1 MGLGDKEGS
10 VIIRRILYVFSYL
23 QLFLTN
29 PHSFL
34 RLAQAPGSRI
44 IDLDTDPIL
53 TGRCPSMI
61 SFGLIYAQEG
71 QDSLDLSREQDTSW
85 VSLRY
90 CLGLLRIFC
99 SNPRQFLEGILR
111 IYPLGLPV
119 EGTDTKLG
127 PGKDSLYSRKDSP
140 THGNPK

>member
-1 MGLGDKEGS
+1 M
-10 VIIRRILYVFSYL
+10 
-23 QLFLTN
+23 
-29 PHSFL
+29 
-34 RLAQAPGSRI
+34 
-44 IDLDTDPIL
+44 L

-111 IYPLGLPV
+111 IFPLGLPV

-140 THGNPK
+140 THGNPM